1 VDADTV
7 QKELE
12 NNTSTVSDTTA
23 ASLQGQ
29 IQAKKAKNQKKKEKK
44 SDKEQQR
51 MAAVQEIKATAGPS
65 QREQEL
71 SAINTRLL
79 PLNMKVKEVLSDG
92 NCLYRAVADQCKLT
106 DKQYV
111 VDCLSSTSTSTT
123 TSSTNLALVEDDTDL
138 DLTDFVTMRKLASA
152 YIRQHPDSFA
162 PFIGVDVADPEF
174 ESYCARIESVNGAE
188 WGGQLE
194 VRALS
199 ECLHRPIHI
208 YEANAP
214 VLKMGEDSAGSESRV
229 EPIII
234 TYHRHYYA
242 LGEHYNSV
250 VRIPASQSSI

>member
-12 NNTSTVSDTTA
+12 NNISTASDTTA
-23 ASLQGQ
+23 ASLQCQ

-51 MAAVQEIKATAGPS
+51 IAAVQEMKATAGPS

-71 SAINTRLL
+71 SAINNRLL

-92 NCLYRAVADQCKLT
+92 NCLYRAVADQCKPT

-111 VDCLSSTSTSTT
+111 DTSTT
-123 TSSTNLALVEDDTDL
+123 CSTNLALVEDETDL
-138 DLTDFVTMRKLASA
+138 DLTDFVTMRKLAGA

-174 ESYCARIESVNGAE
+174 ESYCRRIENVNGAE

-214 VLKMGEDSAGSESRV
+214 VLKMGEDSVGNESRRV

-250 VRIPASQSSI
+250 VRIPASQASI